1 MKILK
6 LISALSI
13 VGFILLTSILLLLGS
28 MNAANMKILMLIGT
42 ILWFLVT
49 PLWMK
54 EES

>member
-13 VGFILLTSILLLLGS
+13 GVLILLVSILSFLG
-28 MNAANMKILMLIGT
+28 NIEVTNMKMMMLIGT
-42 ILWFLVT
+42 LLWFAVT

-54 EES
+54 EE

>member
-13 VGFILLTSILLLLGS
+13 GVLILLVSILSFLGS
-28 MNAANMKILMLIGT
+28 IDVANMKMIMLIGT
-42 ILWFLVT
+42 LLWFAVT

-54 EES
+54 EE